1 MTLDPSHSKSRQ
13 TAIEQQSF
21 SLETASLGIEPDV
34 KRFRDIVKG
43 KVREDLNEYITSDEI
58 IAQHGND
65 LISVPVKE
73 ITIPRF
79 IFGAN
84 DKGVGEGEGEDGD
97 GPGGRR
103 GGTGEGKHLREEK
116 FHIEELADLLGEEL
130 KLPRIKPRLT
140 SGLEDAVWRQ
150 CRSCIINPQTDI
162 VKMRLFNLLNKV
174 SCIMHLTTSTL
185 I

>member
-84 DKGVGEGEGEDGD
+84 DKGV
-97 GPGGRR
+97 
-103 GGTGEGKHLREEK
+103 
-116 FHIEELADLLGEEL
+116 
-130 KLPRIKPRLT
+130 
-140 SGLEDAVWRQ
+140 
-150 CRSCIINPQTDI
+150 
-162 VKMRLFNLLNKV
+162 
-174 SCIMHLTTSTL
+174 
-185 I
+185 